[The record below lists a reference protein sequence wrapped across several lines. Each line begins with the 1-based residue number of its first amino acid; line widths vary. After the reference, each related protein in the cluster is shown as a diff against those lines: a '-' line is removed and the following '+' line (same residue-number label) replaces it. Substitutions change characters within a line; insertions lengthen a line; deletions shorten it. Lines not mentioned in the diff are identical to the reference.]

1 MPDVGDEA
9 GEPVD
14 CREAVARLY
23 HYLDGELTADRRAL
37 IQRHLSGCTDCIEAF
52 EFEAELRMV
61 ISRRCRDTVP
71 EALRSRIA
79 ASLRLPPFGT
89 A

>member
-1 MPDVGDEA
+1 MPDVADDD
-9 GEPVD
+9 PVD

-37 IQRHLSGCTDCIEAF
+37 IQRHLSGCTNCIEAF
-52 EFEAELRMV
+52 EFEAELRIL
-61 ISRRCRDTVP
+61 ISQRCRDAVP
-71 EALRSRIA
+71 DAVRSRIA
-79 ASLRLPPFGT
+79 AKLRDLPLGP